1 MVPLA
6 NQPAQSRLPRPHR
19 RWAPWLAMLALA
31 AVPAWA
37 LAEED
42 EGIATDRPDFVESA
56 QVVGRGVVQLETSLA
71 LERDKRNG
79 GDVRTWTTPT
89 LLRVG
94 VSDTVELRL
103 ETDGF
108 ISQRTRT
115 ATGWSTVSG
124 FADSALGVKWHLT
137 DDDGKG
143 RPSTALLFHVDMDS
157 GSAAFRR
164 NGWAPSLRGAAEWDL
179 PGDASVGVMAGVL
192 WDRAGSGERF
202 RSGILAITYSRPL
215 GENLRGFVELAGQSL
230 APSRFGGR
238 VVTFDAGLA
247 YALGKDLQLDCALLV
262 GANRDTPDYAF
273 TVGLSRRF
281 K

>member
-1 MVPLA
+1 MNKHHTPIRSSA
-6 NQPAQSRLPRPHR
+6 TP
-19 RWAPWLAMLALA
+19 APWARCLALLTLATAPALALA
-31 AVPAWA
+31 
-37 LAEED
+37 ED
-42 EGIATDRPDFVESA
+42 DDGIATDRPDFVESA

-71 LERDKRNG
+71 FERDKRYG

-94 VSDTVELRL
+94 VSDTVELRW

-108 ISQRTRT
+108 ISQRSRT
-115 ATGWSTVSG
+115 ATGWSTLSG
-124 FADSALGVKWHLT
+124 FSDSSLGVKWHLT

-143 RPSTALLFHVDMDS
+143 RPATAVLFHVDMDS

-164 NGWAPSLRGAAEWDL
+164 NGWAPSLRGAAEWEL
-179 PGDASVGVMAGVL
+179 AGDASIGVMAGIL
-192 WDRAGSGERF
+192 WDRADTGERF

-230 APSRFGGR
+230 APQRFGGH
-238 VVTFDAGLA
+238 VVTFDTGLS
-247 YALGKDLQLDCALLV
+247 YALGKDMQVDCALSV
-262 GANRDTPDYAF
+262 GTNRDTPDYAF